1 MRVAALKNVSVEG
14 LGNLRKSF
22 EKRGFSVREF
32 DAFKGE
38 FPKLEDFD
46 VLVVL
51 GGPMGVY
58 EDDKYPFL
66 AEEKRLIEG
75 ALQEGKGILGICLG
89 CQLLAN
95 VLGAPVYR
103 GEWGKEI
110 GWKPIYPQMDLEL
123 LFLDEITVFHWHG
136 DTFDLPR
143 DSLRL
148 ASSQAYKNQAFRYGN
163 SAVGLQFHLEVT
175 KSDVLNWIEAY
186 KEELEAEG
194 IPQEEVLGKDEFWRN
209 LEGYCDR
216 FADYFVGLIK
226 NSGVE

>member
-1 MRVAALKNVSVEG
+1 VRVAALKNVSVEG

-66 AEEKRLIEG
+66 AEEKRLMEG

-123 LFLDEITVFHWHG
+123 
-136 DTFDLPR
+136 
-143 DSLRL
+143 SL
-148 ASSQAYKNQAFRYGN
+148 
-163 SAVGLQFHLEVT
+163 T
-175 KSDVLNWIEAY
+175 KSPFSTGT
-186 KEELEAEG
+186 G
-194 IPQEEVLGKDEFWRN
+194 IPLTFQGTRLGLLHLKPIR
-209 LEGYCDR
+209 
-216 FADYFVGLIK
+216 IK
-226 NSGVE
+226 RLGMETQPLAFSSTWK